1 MGPWSAS
8 NIFPTIKDLQ
18 NIRFLPEA
26 IRKRLN
32 LRAGGSYWTNRQGV
46 YQSFG
51 ADMSGGLNEMMRSL
65 QAERVESHYVV
76 NIATGVAQVA
86 TSGYLR
92 GVQRYNCHKAC
103 FTPR

>member
-1 MGPWSAS
+1 MSSCTMGPWSAS
-8 NIFPTIKDLQ
+8 IILPTIKDLQ
-18 NIRFLPEA
+18 NIRSLPA
-26 IRKRLN
+26 TIRNRLN

-51 ADMSGGLNEMMRSL
+51 ADVSGSL
-65 QAERVESHYVV
+65 QVERVEAHYVV

-103 FTPR
+103 FRPR